1 MSDEFDSPESHVRAR
16 TPEQV
21 AAAEQKAKPLGQIE
35 RAPRNDDDYVECGKA
50 LLKALATPLTLN
62 RIRRWGETP
71 GGFGRSMAEE
81 TLYWL
86 DLHKRVAILRKPDNP
101 QKMFYDPLMYSPP
114 MEPLVPMCSPPMTS
128 TDTATKVE
136 AEARHDDTM
145 KVVDKH
151 MKPLPR
157 RAGHAPPVPPAR
169 KPFPSKEEVRAHTI
183 ARLKKAHQENSKPM
197 ANEHLITKIEAAK
210 ILGVKPSWLGP
221 KAHNKGL
228 KRERIEGKFRYDEE
242 SVRALAVLRAK
253 NGETPTAGKTMSKTV
268 GHAPKGQKLY
278 KSEAPVARLDI
289 VLSDPAL
296 IRLDTILK
304 AHSLGIFDDAEAL
317 AKIKQIFRP

>member
-62 RIRRWGETP
+62 RIRRWGEAP

-101 QKMFYDPLMYSPP
+101 QKMFYDPLTYSPP
-114 MEPLVPMCSPPMTS
+114 IEPLAPMCSPPV
-128 TDTATKVE
+128 TA
-136 AEARHDDTM
+136 HDDGWVAAV
-145 KVVDKH
+145 KKKAAVEPQ
-151 MKPLPR
+151 PLPR
-157 RAGHAPPVPPAR
+157 KDETQRNVI
-169 KPFPSKEEVRAHTI
+169 T
-183 ARLKKAHQENSKPM
+183 RLKKAHQENSKPM

-228 KRERIEGKFRYDEE
+228 KRERVDGKFRYDEE

-253 NGETPTAGKTMSKTV
+253 NGEMPTPGKTMSKKV
-268 GHAPKGQKLY
+268 GRAPKGPKEYRSAGHPLIPGIAESQTLAQKFFDRAAAINHE
-278 KSEAPVARLDI
+278 K
-289 VLSDPAL
+289 
-296 IRLDTILK
+296 LDTILK
-304 AHSLGIFDDAEAL
+304 AHALGIFEDAEAL
-317 AKIKQIFRP
+317 AKIKQLFRP